1 MLCHGEATML
11 LTAVATIPQFQGDTW
26 MSIQQ
31 VYAAIRV
38 GRTPDAPQW
47 DDLSKPMQELIE
59 AIFNLGIL
67 TAAEYVG
74 GNWSDTKTMAIH
86 LRAVANG
93 EAKMFAE

>member
-1 MLCHGEATML
+1 
-11 LTAVATIPQFQGDTW
+11 

-47 DDLSKPMQELIE
+47 DDLSKPMQEQIE

-74 GNWSDTKTMAIH
+74 ENWSDTKTMAIH

>member
-1 MLCHGEATML
+1 
-11 LTAVATIPQFQGDTW
+11 

-38 GRTPDAPQW
+38 GRTPDASKW

-67 TAAEYVG
+67 AAAKYVG
-74 GNWSDTKTMAIH
+74 GNWSDSKSMATH

>member
-1 MLCHGEATML
+1 MG
-11 LTAVATIPQFQGDTW
+11 
-26 MSIQQ
+26 IQQ

-38 GRTPDAPQW
+38 GRTPYAPQW

-59 AIFNLGIL
+59 AIFHLGIL

-74 GNWSDTKTMAIH
+74 GNWSDSKSMATH

-93 EAKMFAE
+93 EATMFAE

>member
-1 MLCHGEATML
+1 ML
-11 LTAVATIPQFQGDTW
+11 LTAVATTTPQFQGDTW
-26 MSIQQ
+26 MSILQ

-74 GNWSDTKTMAIH
+74 GNWSDTKTMATH

>member
-1 MLCHGEATML
+1 
-11 LTAVATIPQFQGDTW
+11 

-59 AIFNLGIL
+59 AIFNLEQIPFRL
-67 TAAEYVG
+67 AH
-74 GNWSDTKTMAIH
+74 IQRH
-86 LRAVANG
+86 
-93 EAKMFAE
+93 

>member
-1 MLCHGEATML
+1 
-11 LTAVATIPQFQGDTW
+11 

-74 GNWSDTKTMAIH
+74 GN
-86 LRAVANG
+86 
-93 EAKMFAE
+93 

>member
-1 MLCHGEATML
+1 ML
-11 LTAVATIPQFQGDTW
+11 LTAVATTTPQFQGDTW
-26 MSIQQ
+26 MSIQK

-74 GNWSDTKTMAIH
+74 GSWSDSKSMATH